1 MKTTTAMALFA
12 ACALIQVGS
21 AADMYLV
28 NLRGTCRI
36 AGDPKPA
43 TVPLNTASI
52 LEHHGSIMTPPI
64 AGEDLRLVYRVDE
77 DRISIV
83 DSNGVTLCD
92 YLIFANATGG
102 SNSVDSLRERFVF
115 LYAEA
120 SSIAIGSGLLSEKIG
135 RRGDGS
141 IQRHAIKGTVQFT
154 QPGTEETGPEICS
167 ANFTTGKKVTFGT
180 GEPTITPSDGSRA
193 EPAPEEPSTPRT
205 AKPPLPGPR

>member
-1 MKTTTAMALFA
+1 MKITTAMTLFA
-12 ACALIQVGS
+12 ACTLLQVGS

-36 AGDPKPA
+36 AGDVKPA
-43 TVPLNTASI
+43 TKPLNTASI

-64 AGEDLRLVYRVDE
+64 AGKDLRLVYRVDE

-115 LYAEA
+115 LYGEA
-120 SSIAIGSGLLSEKIG
+120 SSIAIGSGLLSEKIV
-135 RRGDGS
+135 RRDGS

-167 ANFTTGKKVTFGT
+167 GTFTTGKKITFQAS
-180 GEPTITPSDGSRA
+180 EPTGSPGQGTPT
-193 EPAPEEPSTPRT
+193 EPAEERPSALQIGKPHLPSPRY
-205 AKPPLPGPR
+205 